1 MSTETLN
8 NLAKACAFVIF
19 ADGKVE
25 VSELDSAKALFEKY
39 ELDWFEG
46 ETLIKQYLD
55 SFIDASEEEHTDST
69 NQEIYLGNL
78 ELEGI
83 DCFEVLK
90 DLATIIVSDGE
101 VAYGEVEIIHIL
113 TEAFGLDSIFAS
125 LALLTAVAN
134 KPNLKFN
141 LETGE

>member
-1 MSTETLN
+1 M
-8 NLAKACAFVIF
+8 
-19 ADGKVE
+19 
-25 VSELDSAKALFEKY
+25 
-39 ELDWFEG
+39 
-46 ETLIKQYLD
+46 
-55 SFIDASEEEHTDST
+55 
-69 NQEIYLGNL
+69 
-78 ELEGI
+78 EGI

>member
-1 MSTETLN
+1 MSTVTLN
-8 NLAKACAFVIF
+8 NFAKACAFVIF
-19 ADGKVE
+19 ADGRID
-25 VSELDSAKALFEKY
+25 VSELDSAKVLFEKY

-46 ETLIKQYLD
+46 ETLIKKYLD

-69 NQEIYLGNL
+69 DQEISLGNL

-83 DCFEVLK
+83 DSFEVLK

-101 VAYGEVEIIHIL
+101 VAYGEVEVIHLL

-125 LALLTAVAN
+125 LALLAAVAN